1 MEILVHRLGRAL
13 GDRPLQLLQRCLPD
27 GLHAFEVLE
36 QLGPALFPHPGYFVQ
51 NGAFYV
57 SRLELPVVFD
67 GEAVG
72 LLLDLPDEGEHC
84 RHRLDT
90 DLPPVGVDQGTC
102 SMEA

>member
-1 MEILVHRLGRAL
+1 MVTLPFSSLILIFCLSPAEILVHRLGRAL

-72 LLLDLPDEGEHC
+72 LLLDAA
-84 RHRLDT
+84 R
-90 DLPPVGVDQGTC
+90 
-102 SMEA
+102 